1 MENNEWI
8 SADDYDGD
16 IPFLSDEEN
25 RMRAVARKAKENGDS
40 NEELPFGDF
49 KDDEKIETVA
59 RPEVVGK
66 CPFCGGEVVID
77 EPGWLAA

>member
-25 RMRAVARKAKENGDS
+25 RMRAVARQAKEDAS
-40 NEELPFGDF
+40 SDELPFGDF
-49 KDDEKIETVA
+49 KDDEKIERPA

-66 CPFCGGEVVID
+66 CPFCGGDVAENNRGFFC
-77 EPGWLAA
+77 EN